1 MNGSFWGE
9 RSSSDGVAFSLGPN
23 VTIKVDMEHNLITAE
38 NEQGNSLSIT
48 FSLNEFDRELVMARG
63 WLAYADQK
71 S

>member
-38 NEQGNSLSIT
+38 NELSNSLSIT
-48 FSLNEFDRELVMARG
+48 FSLNESDRELVIAGGR
-63 WLAYADQK
+63 LAYADQK